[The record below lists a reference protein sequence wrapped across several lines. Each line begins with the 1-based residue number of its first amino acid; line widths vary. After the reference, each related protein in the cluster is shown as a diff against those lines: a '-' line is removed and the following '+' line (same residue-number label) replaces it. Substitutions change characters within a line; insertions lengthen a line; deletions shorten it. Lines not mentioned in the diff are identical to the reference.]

1 MTPGDDDWRGS
12 NPIEPP
18 GLLQA
23 AKHGSV
29 DTWKWDES
37 LSRDRAAGQDDN
49 GIVGLDLGRIDER
62 RVARFEWIAKDI
74 AKNPAVERDDQTE
87 GDEEKFSCPAP
98 APKDQD
104 HQQHEHPR
112 HGREDQCFEELLEDK
127 HAPLVV
133 QCLSVELGRESQ
145 EEKQN
150 DDTDVG
156 YSASG
161 CFSGAASAKDGS
173 ALQAFS
179 IRSNVGYT
187 ERSQPKRRALASWG
201 TRHMSARVGLSL
213 KQNLLRFEDDTTICS
228 RADRPRSIQC
238 RAQRFRSSSDWCML
252 FLRWTSTLRF

>member
-133 QCLSVELGRESQ
+133 NVFLLSLAERVKRRNKTMIRMLAILRRVVFPVPRRQ
-145 EEKQN
+145 RVAVRCRHFRFAATW
-150 DDTDVG
+150 DTR
-156 YSASG
+156 
-161 CFSGAASAKDGS
+161 KD
-173 ALQAFS
+173 
-179 IRSNVGYT
+179 
-187 ERSQPKRRALASWG
+187 RSQNAARWPVAVRDIYPPRLAS
-201 TRHMSARVGLSL
+201 R
-213 KQNLLRFEDDTTICS
+213 
-228 RADRPRSIQC
+228 
-238 RAQRFRSSSDWCML
+238 
-252 FLRWTSTLRF
+252 